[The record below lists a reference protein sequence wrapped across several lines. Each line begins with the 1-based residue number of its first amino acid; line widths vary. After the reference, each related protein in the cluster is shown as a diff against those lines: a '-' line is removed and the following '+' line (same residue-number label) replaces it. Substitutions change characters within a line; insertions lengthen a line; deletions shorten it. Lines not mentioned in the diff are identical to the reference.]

1 MRWRLAMND
10 HGVWSAH
17 PKGADHPVGDPN
29 GGDLAEPARSDR
41 VVGIGAICDFRT
53 GGPEPGPSQSF
64 SVSEFVVLE
73 DRRRVVVDHRGFT
86 LGSNVGTVRAG
97 LTPQVM
103 SQQVLNVVLPDDDEC
118 EDEHPWSWLAE
129 LARNHG
135 IEVTA
140 DELKEL
146 QYQVILTD
154 RVTPWLVTP

>member
-1 MRWRLAMND
+1 MRWLLGMSD
-10 HGVWSAH
+10 HRGWSVH
-17 PKGADHPVGDPN
+17 PEGANHPAKHPN
-29 GGDLAEPARSDR
+29 GGDLAEPARSYR

-53 GGPEPGPSQSF
+53 GAPEPGPSQSF

-73 DRRRVVVDHRGFT
+73 DGRRVVVDHRGFT

-129 LARNHG
+129 LARKHG
-135 IEVTA
+135 IDVTA

-146 QYQVILTD
+146 QYEVVLTD
-154 RVTPWLVTP
+154 SVTRWLVTP

>member
-1 MRWRLAMND
+1 MSDHKGWR
-10 HGVWSAH
+10 AH
-17 PKGADHPVGDPN
+17 PEGADHPAKHPN
-29 GGDLAEPARSDR
+29 GDDLAEPARPYR
-41 VVGIGAICDFRT
+41 VIGIGAICDFRI

-64 SVSEFVVLE
+64 SVNEFVMLE

-86 LGSNVGTVRAG
+86 IGSNVGTVRAG

-135 IEVTA
+135 IDVTA

-154 RVTPWLVTP
+154 RVTQWLVTP

>member
-1 MRWRLAMND
+1 MSDPR
-10 HGVWSAH
+10 GWSVH
-17 PKGADHPVGDPN
+17 PEGANHPVVHPS
-29 GGDLAEPARSDR
+29 GGGLAEPAQSGR

-64 SVSEFVVLE
+64 SVSEFVMLE

-86 LGSNVGTVRAG
+86 LGSKVGTVRAG

-135 IEVTA
+135 IDVTA

-146 QYQVILTD
+146 QYEVVLAD
-154 RVTPWLVTP
+154 RVTRWLVTP

>member
-1 MRWRLAMND
+1 
-10 HGVWSAH
+10 
-17 PKGADHPVGDPN
+17 
-29 GGDLAEPARSDR
+29 
-41 VVGIGAICDFRT
+41 
-53 GGPEPGPSQSF
+53 
-64 SVSEFVVLE
+64 
-73 DRRRVVVDHRGFT
+73 VVVDHRGFT
-86 LGSNVGTVRAG
+86 LGSNVGTVREG

-154 RVTPWLVTP
+154 RVTQWLVTP

>member
-1 MRWRLAMND
+1 MSDPR
-10 HGVWSAH
+10 GWSVH
-17 PKGADHPVGDPN
+17 PEGANHPVVHPS
-29 GGDLAEPARSDR
+29 GGGLAEPAQSGR

-64 SVSEFVVLE
+64 SVSEFVMLE

-86 LGSNVGTVRAG
+86 LGSKVGTVRAG

-135 IEVTA
+135 IDVTA

-146 QYQVILTD
+146 QYEVTLTD
-154 RVTPWLVTP
+154 RVTQWLVTP